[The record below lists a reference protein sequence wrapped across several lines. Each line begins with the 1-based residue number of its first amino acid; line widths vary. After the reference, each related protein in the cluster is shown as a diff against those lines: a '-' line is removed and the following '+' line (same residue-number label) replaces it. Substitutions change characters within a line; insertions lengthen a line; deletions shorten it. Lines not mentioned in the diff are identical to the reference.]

1 MDFEF
6 ANRIDNLQS
15 KTEMVRSLE
24 SVLLVAIFHQDDF
37 AISDFEWAFNLLET
51 VTFEIS
57 EELKGLT
64 ETAFEY
70 MRKERV
76 ESA

>member
-1 MDFEF
+1 MSFEF

-15 KTEMVRSLE
+15 KAEMVRSLE

-57 EELKGLT
+57 EELKKLT

-70 MRKERV
+70 MRKDSEKNV
-76 ESA
+76 

>member
-1 MDFEF
+1 MSFEF

-15 KTEMVRSLE
+15 KAEMVRSLE

-37 AISDFEWAFNLLET
+37 AISGFEWAFNLLET

-57 EELKGLT
+57 EELKKLT

-70 MRKERV
+70 MRKDSEKNV
-76 ESA
+76 